1 MMAHTAGMLRQRGA
15 GALAAALVAATL
27 WFAASI
33 GAAAAAEAP
42 VAKAAPQAGSAA
54 RQEAPVQL
62 AQRRRGGNF
71 FDRLFGGELFGD
83 RPSRRRAPQE
93 RRTIFPPQPDQPVP
107 AAPVAVQPRQ
117 TPKDPDARTVVVFG
131 DAFASGLGTALLD
144 AFASTPTIEVVKRPK
159 LGSGLV
165 RYDFYD
171 WDAAL
176 TEILATEKVDVA
188 VVMMGSNDAQA
199 FRDTGPEDIEWGTQ
213 QWQDAYIA
221 RVDNFLRHF
230 SERGI
235 PVYWVGLPI
244 MRAPVY
250 AQDMAFL
257 NTVFLARTQR
267 AGGRF
272 IDMWSRFADE
282 QGKYADVGPDV
293 NGKIRRL
300 RDDNGIHMTGTG
312 YRTLAFFVE
321 SELRNDLD
329 TGQLMANVPGFDGAA
344 GAARRRGPV
353 DMEMSLT
360 KPETPKGVV
369 TLAGGANNL
378 ALSDP
383 LTELDPPPD
392 HRVLVI
398 GESLSP
404 QPGRADDFSWPKGR
418 TAAAPASAPAPQP

>member
-1 MMAHTAGMLRQRGA
+1 MMTALTSKSFRQRGA
-15 GALAAALVAATL
+15 RALAAALAGAAI
-27 WFAASI
+27 WFAASM
-33 GAAAAAEAP
+33 GVPAAEVP
-42 VAKAAPQAGSAA
+42 VAQAPAQAGSAA
-54 RQEAPVQL
+54 AKEAPVQL
-62 AQRRRGGNF
+62 AQRRRGSNF
-71 FDRLFGGELFGD
+71 FDRLFGGKMFGN
-83 RPSRRRAPQE
+83 RSGRRSAPSQ
-93 RRTIFPPQPDQPVP
+93 RRTIFPPQPDRPVP
-107 AAPVAVQPRQ
+107 GAPVASQPRE

-131 DAFASGLGTALLD
+131 DAFASGLGTALRD
-144 AFASTPTIEVVKRPK
+144 AFANTPTIEVVKRPK

-171 WDAAL
+171 WDTAL
-176 TEILATEKVDVA
+176 DEILATEKVDVA
-188 VVMMGSNDAQA
+188 VIMLGSNDAQA
-199 FRDTGPEDIEWGTQ
+199 FRDAGPEDIEWGSQ
-213 QWQDAYIA
+213 EWQDAYIQ
-221 RVDNFLRHF
+221 RVDNFLRRF

-272 IDMWSRFADE
+272 IDMWARFADE
-282 QGKYADVGPDV
+282 TGKYSDVGPDV

-300 RDDNGIHMTGTG
+300 RDENGIHMTGTG

-329 TGQLMANVPGFDGAA
+329 TGQLMANIPGFDGAA

-353 DMEMSLT
+353 EMEMSLT

-369 TLAGGANNL
+369 TLAGSSN
-378 ALSDP
+378 ALTPPDP
-383 LTELDPPPD
+383 EIGEDPPPD

-398 GESLSP
+398 GESP
-404 QPGRADDFSWPKGR
+404 AAQPGRADDFSWPRGSK
-418 TAAAPASAPAPQP
+418 PPAPGNPTSQP